1 MLIVV
6 EYTRRLTSAGR
17 RDRGGSARGG
27 AGADGGVAAA
37 GTVAGILLY
46 CFQNQFL
53 EAGEGMTCLWKRH
66 LQGSAPA
73 RPCFNSSS

>member
-1 MLIVV
+1 M
-6 EYTRRLTSAGR
+6 EYTRRLTNAGR

-53 EAGEGMTCLWKRH
+53 EAGEGMTCFGNGICR
-66 LQGSAPA
+66 ARRPPA
-73 RPCFNSSS
+73 HALILPVKK